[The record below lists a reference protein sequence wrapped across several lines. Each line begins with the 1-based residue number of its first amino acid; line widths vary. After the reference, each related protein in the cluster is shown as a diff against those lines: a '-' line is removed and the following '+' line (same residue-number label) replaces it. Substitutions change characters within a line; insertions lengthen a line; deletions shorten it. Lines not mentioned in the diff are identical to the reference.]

1 MKIFKLMVD
10 CQRGIIHPH
19 GGNVLAVEVDSRPIT
34 ARRLLESGVCT
45 LCQDGICE
53 KTLTF
58 DVADF
63 DIVAAIVKPKRRRQL
78 TEEQKKAA
86 IENLKQNWMKRR
98 RPAQVP
104 RGDL

>member
-1 MKIFKLMVD
+1 L
-10 CQRGIIHPH
+10 
-19 GGNVLAVEVDSRPIT
+19 LAVEVDGRPIT

-58 DVADF
+58 GVSDLGV
-63 DIVAAIVKPKRRRQL
+63 VAAIVKPKRRRRL
-78 TEEQKKAA
+78 TVEQKKVA
-86 IENLKQNWMKRR
+86 IENLKQNWMQRR

-104 RGDL
+104 LSDL